1 MPRSCESCGR
11 YADRDQDLSWADT
24 VCPGCPGPNEH
35 GSMWVPMDWAQK
47 HLAKK
52 EANGSDPVNHPRHYT
67 AGGIECIDALESMAT
82 GYKDP
87 VQAGLAWQIIKY
99 IWRCPLKGKP
109 LEDAKK
115 AEFYLHR
122 LIEKLEA
129 RNGR

>member
-1 MPRSCESCGR
+1 MFEPKNPAGHT
-11 YADRDQDLSWADT
+11 D
-24 VCPGCPGPNEH
+24 
-35 GSMWVPMDWAQK
+35 K
-47 HLAKK
+47 
-52 EANGSDPVNHPRHYT
+52 SDPVNHPRHYT

-129 RNGR
+129 R